1 MGKLPFPV
9 LLLFFLASSSL
20 NLSLSLLFFLPFFLV
35 GWSYL
40 AVCEHKDLAR
50 MPRDQGLR
58 QDMAQRLGD
67 LRAAHVGFHL
77 RSVLQRSRLTLR
89 AVFHRLREE
98 GRKGAA
104 ETCKEKESPM

>member
-9 LLLFFLASSSL
+9 LLLLVLFLL
-20 NLSLSLLFFLPFFLV
+20 LLLSPFFPSLILSSFLF
-35 GWSYL
+35 GGYL